1 MKKLALLLGLIL
13 MTTPLFAQEF
23 DVNITRPA
31 IVKKQIAGVSI
42 DNINKRATVVIN
54 LLDAEGNVL
63 QREPVEFVNI
73 PEVLGQV
80 EVGTIYTYN
89 VSINGDNQQIESE
102 VELTEYQG
110 EPVELDSTKPKMEEQ
125 VVEEAKPEYTQFMN
139 QVDINTTGLR
149 TAVRIKL
156 GL

>member
-1 MKKLALLLGLIL
+1 MKKLALLIGLIL